1 MLTKREKIKGCM
13 LIMCSDPKHSNC
25 TAVADKIKN
34 LSSEIE
40 ETQRIRYNLKGSVYC
55 IAAKVAAPSER
66 LDTLKQ
72 EINSVYDEKSEIG
85 VSDVKAYR
93 DRTIIENY
101 IDGYET
107 KKRLWR
113 TIFGNENVPE
123 WEADAVKKYAGS
135 LRKVIPNIT
144 REHIEK
150 AIREAKEK

>member
-1 MLTKREKIKGCM
+1 MEREKIKGCM
-13 LIMCSDPKHSNC
+13 LVMCSDSRHSNC
-25 TAVADKIKN
+25 TAIANKIQG
-34 LSSEIE
+34 LSSEIK

-55 IAAKVAAPSER
+55 IATKVEVPPDR

-72 EINSVYDEKSEIG
+72 EINSVYDEESKIG
-85 VSDVKAYR
+85 VSDVKAYK

-113 TIFGNENVPE
+113 TIFGNENAPE
-123 WEADAVKKYAGS
+123 WEADAVTKYAGS

-144 REHIEK
+144 RKQIDE